1 VILPP
6 TLVSDLGPPNPWF
19 SWSWVTSNASELV
32 TAIQEHIVITVT
44 AVVLAVVI
52 SFPLA
57 LLARRY
63 RRAQGTILAAMGVIY
78 TIPALALIAALFP
91 IFGFSNWTVIV
102 PLTAYALVILVRNMI
117 VGLDGVPADA
127 VDAARGMG
135 FSGTRLLWRVE
146 VPLALPPILAGIR
159 IATVSTIGLVT
170 IGGYL
175 GLGGLGQVISYE
187 FTLPVGRAGVVT
199 ASLLCVLLALVADLL
214 LLGVQRALTPW
225 ARRRVRADA

>member
-1 VILPP
+1 
-6 TLVSDLGPPNPWF
+6 LVSDLGPPNPWF
-19 SWSWVTSNASELV
+19 SWNWVTSNTSDLI
-32 TAIQEHIVITVT
+32 TAIQEHVVITVT
-44 AVVLAVVI
+44 SVALAIVI

-63 RRAQGTILAAMGVIY
+63 RRVEGTILATMSVIY

-91 IFGFSNWTVIV
+91 ILGFSNWTVIL

-135 FSGTRLLWRVE
+135 FSGTRLLFRVE
-146 VPLALPPILAGIR
+146 IPLALPPILAGIR

-175 GLGGLGQVISYE
+175 GLGGLGQIISYQ
-187 FTLPVGRAGVVT
+187 FTLPVGRAGVVA